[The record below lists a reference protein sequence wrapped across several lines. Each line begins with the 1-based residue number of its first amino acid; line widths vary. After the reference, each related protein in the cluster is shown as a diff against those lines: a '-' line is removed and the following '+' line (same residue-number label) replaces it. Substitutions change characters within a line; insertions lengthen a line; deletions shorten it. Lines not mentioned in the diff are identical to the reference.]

1 MNLLTDILILFLLA
15 GLCVLT
21 AGGTI
26 WLLQGGRDIT
36 EEERNGAFREI
47 VKMEAYLLELEQTER
62 GKR

>member
-36 EEERNGAFREI
+36 EEERNDHE
-47 VKMEAYLLELEQTER
+47 
-62 GKR
+62 